1 MKLKQFIFEN
11 EAKIQENFSDKK
23 TDSYILEDEFS
34 GFHLS
39 NNFLGEEFVF
49 TPRIPRFP
57 YEDHNND
64 VIEDDF
70 TPRVSLAIS
79 IQDAFQAISSTLR
92 NGDKQLYIY
101 ALHHDDVNIVSIV
114 DNIPHCPKINDK
126 EYGTDFVM
134 KKWLQFLDSKN
145 EEEED
150 ENELLSEAGLSPSK
164 LISPL
169 GKQFKGCVPDA
180 EETNEQW
187 VLDPVKLMCVGYLLV
202 PSIHKFYPSKIY
214 LREHEIE

>member
-1 MKLKQFIFEN
+1 MKLFKFIFEN
-11 EAKIQENFSDKK
+11 NTDTEENFSVEKM
-23 TDSYILEDEFS
+23 DSYILEDEFS

-39 NNFLGEEFVF
+39 NKFLGEEFVF

-57 YEDHNND
+57 YEDYNND

-79 IQDAFQAISSTLR
+79 IQDAFQAISSTLK
-92 NGDKQLYIY
+92 NGDKQLFIY
-101 ALHHDDVNIVSIV
+101 ALHHDDANIVSIA
-114 DNIPHCPKINDK
+114 DNIPNCPKINDND
-126 EYGTDFVM
+126 YGTDFVM
-134 KKWLQFLDSKN
+134 KKWLQFLDSKD

-169 GKQFKGCVPDA
+169 GNQFKGCVPDA

-214 LREHEIE
+214 LRERGTE